1 MHYLIGFIYGLIAQI
16 LTFIQ
21 IQGYVK
27 YQTFRDHTWL
37 VTLVG
42 IPLAWLYMQSSKH
55 FAEAADGEL
64 WPGRL
69 IGFAIGIVV
78 FTLMSILLFNESIS
92 MKTFI
97 CLLLAVMIVC
107 IQVFMK

>member
-1 MHYLIGFIYGLIAQI
+1 MNYVIGFIYGLVAQI

-37 VTLVG
+37 VLLGG
-42 IPLAWLYMQSSKH
+42 IPLAWLYMQSTKYLVLAS
-55 FAEAADGEL
+55 EGEL
-64 WPGRL
+64 WPSRL
-69 IGFAIGIVV
+69 IGFAVGIIV
-78 FTLMSILLFNESIS
+78 FTTMSMILFNEPLT

-97 CLLLAVMIVC
+97 CILLAVVIVC
-107 IQVFMK
+107 IQVFM